1 MVFVSTLVLGRR
13 PRRHEITRST
23 YPNFPFGLSI
33 LMWYNLLEYE
43 YPSGPRP
50 EVGPAR
56 WPAIGPPFQ
65 IHPAS
70 PRQFGKDPVARPPV
84 IQSLCAGSTPPRFR
98 KRNMGETQMQNTNS
112 PDRRSSVL
120 LTTWLTELLAYALAA
135 WQFASG
141 INLMSGYQAS
151 EGIQQEIVGL
161 LLIFLG
167 LADRSFRNYL
177 REQSPS

>member
-1 MVFVSTLVLGRR
+1 
-13 PRRHEITRST
+13 
-23 YPNFPFGLSI
+23 
-33 LMWYNLLEYE
+33 
-43 YPSGPRP
+43 
-50 EVGPAR
+50 
-56 WPAIGPPFQ
+56 
-65 IHPAS
+65 
-70 PRQFGKDPVARPPV
+70 
-84 IQSLCAGSTPPRFR
+84 
-98 KRNMGETQMQNTNS
+98 MQNTNS